1 MATTVKEV
9 LGMAYTLLN
18 NASEEELDYAVALE
32 QYGITVS
39 EMQHEKIS
47 GYTNPEIIKSTVT
60 FDALTGEENDTL
72 TDYVGDVVFLRFNKE
87 VVQQA
92 PINMLDMYENM
103 GQQAVAFYSDKSTG
117 TSVNKIALA
126 IKMDG
131 DLEIWYEPRPTVSR
145 SESGNV
151 DLEDAYKYLLACR
164 LADNC
169 CKYVIFKDPAKENNK
184 QFMIAGLKEQ
194 ASKARDLYIA
204 RVNKFDSGNRPF
216 TRIPYNAG

>member
-32 QYGITVS
+32 QYGLTVS

-47 GYTNPEIIKSTVT
+47 GYTNPEIIKATVT
-60 FDALTGEENDTL
+60 FDALTGEQNDTL
-72 TDYVGDVVFLRFNKE
+72 SDLIGDVVFLRFNKE
-87 VVQQA
+87 VVQKA

-103 GQQAVAFYSDKSTG
+103 GQQAVAFYTDKSNNG
-117 TSVNKIALA
+117 SVKKIALA

-131 DLEIWYEPRPTVSR
+131 DLEVWYEPRPTVSR
-145 SESGNV
+145 LDSGNV

-164 LADNC
+164 LAYNC
-169 CKYVIFKDPAKENNK
+169 AKYVIYKDQLKEANK
-184 QFMIAGLKEQ
+184 QGMFLALKEQ

-204 RVNKFDSGNRPF
+204 RVNMFDSGGRPF